1 MNKKRIFIACADERL
16 RIALVI
22 FLEGEPGLTVVGFT
36 DRLESLLPQL
46 EASQAE
52 ILLLEWQLAYP
63 VLKDTLDNVHK
74 LRLTHKIIYFSG
86 TPEDRQQILAAGAD
100 YVILKNAPPDELLP
114 ILKKIDLQSTNA

>member
-52 ILLLEWQLAYP
+52 ILLLEWHLALP
-63 VLKDTLDNVHK
+63 TLKEILDNVHK
-74 LRLTHKIIYFSG
+74 LPLPYKVIYFSG
-86 TPEDRQQILAAGAD
+86 NPEERQQILAAGAD

-114 ILKKIDLQSTNA
+114 ILNKIDLQSTNV

>member
-36 DRLESLLPQL
+36 DRLQSLLPQL
-46 EASQAE
+46 EACQAE
-52 ILLLEWQLAYP
+52 ILLLEWQLDYP
-63 VLKDTLDNVHK
+63 ALKKTLDNVHK
-74 LRLTHKIIYFSG
+74 LPLPQKVVYFSG
-86 TPEDRQQILAAGAD
+86 TPEDHQQILAAGAD

-114 ILKKIDLQSTNA
+114 ILNSINLQSTNV